1 MKEGKKK
8 YLDLF
13 LTFMKIGAF
22 TFGGGYAMIPLVDEI
37 CVEKKKW
44 ITEEEMS
51 NILVIA
57 ESTPGPMAINCSTFV
72 GYLQGGMPGALL
84 ATTGVVL
91 PSFFII
97 LTIAMFLDHFL
108 EITIVANAFKGIKI
122 AVGILILNAA
132 VHMLKRQKKEILPQI
147 ILYGA
152 CIVMLL
158 INLFSWDFA
167 STTLLVM
174 AGSFTLVWYLL
185 YSHMHRKGGDML

>member
-1 MKEGKKK
+1 MRERKNK

-13 LTFMKIGAF
+13 LTFMEIGAF
-22 TFGGGYAMIPLVDEI
+22 TFGGGYSMIPFIDEI

-44 ITEEEMS
+44 ITQEQMG

-72 GYLQGGMPGALL
+72 GYLKGGMTGAFL

-97 LTIAMFLDHFL
+97 LIIAMFLDHFL
-108 EITIVANAFKGIKI
+108 EIAIVANAFKGIKI

-132 VHMLKRQKKEILPQI
+132 FNMIRRQKKEMIPQL

-152 CIVMLL
+152 AVVMLL
-158 INLFSWDFA
+158 INLFSWNF
-167 STTLLVM
+167 SSISLLLI
-174 AGSFTLVWYLL
+174 AGSFTLVLYLIHCFL
-185 YSHMHRKGGDML
+185 FQKGGDRL